1 MIQKYNKLTS
11 PITLAGVTLKNRMF
25 SSPTSLA
32 ELGPEEHYSKE
43 NIEYYKLRALGGA
56 AVVPVGD
63 VIVDLDTGRSHPQ
76 QVGINEPDAAPYL
89 CAMADAIHSGGA
101 MASVEIDHGG
111 ALCAPEFIGGKKAF
125 GPSGYIDPWGDEV
138 VEMTEEQI
146 YWVADKFAEAALNA
160 RAYGFDMVMLH
171 GGHGWLLHQFI
182 SPITNHRT
190 DKWGGSLEN
199 RMRFPLLV
207 IERIRAAVGRQFPI
221 EIRISGT
228 EYAEGGYGLEEGI
241 EIAKMLDGKVDLI
254 HVSAGTQQEEYSAVL
269 MHPGAFQKDMHNAYL
284 AAEIKKHVK
293 TPVLSVGAFNMPDD
307 MERFLEDSGVD
318 CIAMGR
324 ALIADPF
331 LPRKVMEGRPEDI
344 TPCIRCTECQSGMMK
359 NRIMRCSVNPYIGRE
374 CEVFHPLPTYKHK
387 KILIAGGGP
396 AGMQAALVGME
407 RGHEVVLCE
416 ASDRLGA
423 LRFTDNDTDFKL
435 PMRRYR
441 ESQIEK
447 VMRSGAEVRLNTKVT
462 KEIVDE
468 VKPDVLIAAVGS
480 EPFAVPVP
488 GADGAN
494 VVFGANLS
502 PETNVGKTVVI
513 IGGGF
518 IGCEE
523 AVDLANKGHNVTIL
537 EMIDTLAS
545 ECARMHR
552 IGLMHEIETNERITA
567 ATGMRC
573 TKIDEAGVY
582 AQDKDGNEQFYP
594 CDTVVMASGM
604 RSRSAE
610 VEELRP
616 LVKEFY
622 VIGDARKA
630 AKIMNSTRDAYDTIV
645 TLGYM

>member
-1 MIQKYNKLTS
+1 MYENLLKPLKIGG
-11 PITLAGVTLKNRMF
+11 ITVKNRMF
-25 SSPTSLA
+25 SAPTSMA
-32 ELGPEEHYSKE
+32 ELGADEHYSKE

-76 QVGINEPDAAPYL
+76 QVGINDPSAMPYL
-89 CAMADAIHSGGA
+89 VAVADAIHAGGA

-111 ALCAPEFIGGKKAF
+111 ALCDPAFIGGKCAI

-138 VEMTEEQI
+138 KEMTEEQI
-146 YWVADKFAEAALNA
+146 YWMADKYAEAAANA
-160 RAYGFDMVMLH
+160 KAFGFDMVMLH
-171 GGHGWLLHQFI
+171 GGHGWLVHQFI
-182 SPITNHRT
+182 SPVTNLRT

-207 IERIRAAVGRQFPI
+207 IEKMRAAVGRQFPI

-228 EYAEGGYGLEEGI
+228 EYIEGGYGLDEGI

-254 HVSAGTQQEEYSAVL
+254 HVSAGTQQEDFSAVL

-293 TPVLSVGAFNMPDD
+293 TPVLSVGAFNMPDA
-307 MERFLEDSGVD
+307 MEKFLQETGVD

-324 ALIADPF
+324 ALVADPF

-344 TPCIRCTECQSGMMK
+344 TPCIRCGECQSGMM
-359 NRIMRCSVNPYIGRE
+359 RHRVMRCTVNPYIGRE
-374 CEVFHPLPTYKHK
+374 CEVFHPLPTYKK
-387 KILIAGGGP
+387 KKVLIAGGGP
-396 AGMQAALVGME
+396 AGMEAALRCVE
-407 RGHEVVLCE
+407 RGHEAILCE
-416 ASDRLGA
+416 ASDKLGA
-423 LRFTDNDTDFKL
+423 LRFTDNNTDFKL

-441 ESQIEK
+441 DSQIEK
-447 VMRSGAEVRLNTKVT
+447 VMRSGAEVRLNTPVT
-462 KEIVDE
+462 KKIVDE

-488 GADGAN
+488 GHDGPN
-494 VVFGANLS
+494 VVFGAYITT
-502 PETNVGKTVVI
+502 ETKIGQKVVI

-523 AVDLANKGHNVTIL
+523 AVDLAKKGHDVTIL
-537 EMIDTLAS
+537 EMLDTLAS
-545 ECARMHR
+545 ECGRMHR
-552 IGLMHEIETNERITA
+552 IALMHELDTNERITQ

-573 TKIDEAGVY
+573 TKIDETGVY
-582 AQDKDGNEQFYP
+582 AADKDGNVVFYP

-604 RSRSAE
+604 RSRSDE
-610 VEELRP
+610 VEALRP

-630 AKIMNSTRDAYDTIV
+630 AKIMNATRDAYDAVT
-645 TLGYM
+645 TLGF

>member
-1 MIQKYNKLTS
+1 MYENLLKPLKIGG
-11 PITLAGVTLKNRMF
+11 ITVKNRMF
-25 SSPTSLA
+25 SAPTSMA
-32 ELGPEEHYSKE
+32 ELGADEHYSKE

-76 QVGINEPDAAPYL
+76 QVGMNDPSAMPYL
-89 CAMADAIHSGGA
+89 VAVADAIHAGGA

-111 ALCAPEFIGGKKAF
+111 ALCDPAFIGGKCAF

-138 VEMTEEQI
+138 KEMTEEQI
-146 YWVADKFAEAALNA
+146 FWVADKYAEAAANA
-160 RAYGFDMVMLH
+160 KAYGFDMVMLH
-171 GGHGWLLHQFI
+171 GGHGWLVHQFL
-182 SPITNHRT
+182 SPVTNRRT

-207 IERIRAAVGRQFPI
+207 IEKMRAAVGRQFPI

-228 EYAEGGYGLEEGI
+228 EYIDGGYGLEEGI

-293 TPVLSVGAFNMPDD
+293 TPVLSVGAFNMPDA
-307 MERFLEDSGVD
+307 MEKFLQETGVD

-324 ALIADPF
+324 ALVADPF

-344 TPCIRCTECQSGMMK
+344 TPCIRCGECQSGMI
-359 NRIMRCSVNPYIGRE
+359 RHRVMRCTVNPYIGRE
-374 CEVFHPLPTYKHK
+374 CEVFHPLPTYKK
-387 KILIAGGGP
+387 KKVLIAGGGP
-396 AGMQAALVGME
+396 AGMEAALRCVE
-407 RGHEVVLCE
+407 RGHEAILCE
-416 ASDRLGA
+416 ASDKLGA
-423 LRFTDNDTDFKL
+423 LRFTDNNTDFKL

-447 VMRSGAEVRLNTKVT
+447 VMRSGAEVRLNTPVT

-488 GADGAN
+488 GHDGPN
-494 VVFGANLS
+494 VVFGAYIT
-502 PETNVGKTVVI
+502 PETEIGPKVVI

-523 AVDLANKGHNVTIL
+523 AVDLAKKGHDVTIL
-537 EMIDTLAS
+537 EMLDTLAS
-545 ECARMHR
+545 ECGRMHR
-552 IGLMHEIETNERITA
+552 IALMHELSTNDRITQ

-573 TKIDEAGVY
+573 TKIDETGVY
-582 AQDKDGNEQFYP
+582 AADKDGNEVFYP

-604 RSRSAE
+604 RSRSDE
-610 VEELRP
+610 VEALRP

-630 AKIMNSTRDAYDTIV
+630 AKIMNATRDAYDAVV
-645 TLGYM
+645 TLGF

>member
-1 MIQKYNKLTS
+1 MYENLLKPLKIGG
-11 PITLAGVTLKNRMF
+11 ITVKNRMF
-25 SSPTSLA
+25 SAPTSMA
-32 ELGPEEHYSKE
+32 ELGADEHYSKE

-76 QVGINEPDAAPYL
+76 QVGINDPTAIPYL
-89 CAMADAIHSGGA
+89 VAVADAIHAGGA

-111 ALCAPEFIGGKKAF
+111 ALCDPAFIGGKCAI

-138 VEMTEEQI
+138 KEMTEEQI
-146 YWVADKFAEAALNA
+146 YWMADKYAEAAANA
-160 RAYGFDMVMLH
+160 KAFGFDMVMLH
-171 GGHGWLLHQFI
+171 GGHGWLVHQFI
-182 SPITNHRT
+182 SPVTNLRT

-207 IERIRAAVGRQFPI
+207 IEKMRAAVGRQFPI

-228 EYAEGGYGLEEGI
+228 EYIEGGYGLDEGI

-254 HVSAGTQQEEYSAVL
+254 HVSAGTQQEDFSAVL

-293 TPVLSVGAFNMPDD
+293 TPVLSVGAFNMPDA
-307 MERFLEDSGVD
+307 MEKFLQETGVD

-324 ALIADPF
+324 ALVADPF

-344 TPCIRCTECQSGMMK
+344 TPCIRCGECQSGMM
-359 NRIMRCSVNPYIGRE
+359 RHRVMRCTVNPYIGRE
-374 CEVFHPLPTYKHK
+374 CEVFHPLPTYKK
-387 KILIAGGGP
+387 KKVLIAGGGP
-396 AGMQAALVGME
+396 AGMEAALRCVE
-407 RGHEVVLCE
+407 RGHEAILCE
-416 ASDRLGA
+416 ASDKLGA
-423 LRFTDNDTDFKL
+423 LRFTDNNTDFKL

-441 ESQIEK
+441 DSQIEK
-447 VMRSGAEVRLNTKVT
+447 VMRSGAEVRLNTPVT
-462 KEIVDE
+462 KKIVDE

-488 GADGAN
+488 GHDGPN
-494 VVFGANLS
+494 VVFGAYITT
-502 PETNVGKTVVI
+502 ETKIGQKVVI

-523 AVDLANKGHNVTIL
+523 AVDLAKKGHDVTIL
-537 EMIDTLAS
+537 EMLDTLAS
-545 ECARMHR
+545 ECGRMHR
-552 IGLMHEIETNERITA
+552 IALMHELDTNERITQ

-573 TKIDEAGVY
+573 TKIDETGVY
-582 AQDKDGNEQFYP
+582 AADKDGNVVFYP

-604 RSRSAE
+604 RSRSDE
-610 VEELRP
+610 VEALRP

-630 AKIMNSTRDAYDTIV
+630 AKIMNATRDAYDAVT
-645 TLGYM
+645 TLGF

>member
-1 MIQKYNKLTS
+1 MYEHLLKPLKIGG
-11 PITLAGVTLKNRMF
+11 ITVKNRMF

-76 QVGINEPDAAPYL
+76 QVGINDPSAAPYL
-89 CAMADAIHSGGA
+89 CAVADAIHAGGA

-111 ALCAPEFIGGKKAF
+111 ALCAPEFIGGKCAF

-138 VEMTEEQI
+138 KEMTEEQM
-146 YWVADKFAEAALNA
+146 YWVADKFAEGARNA
-160 RAYGFDMVMLH
+160 RDFGFDMVMLH
-171 GGHGWLLHQFI
+171 GGHGWLLHQFL
-182 SPITNHRT
+182 SPVTNHRT

-207 IERIRAAVGRQFPI
+207 IEKIRAAVGRQFPI

-228 EYAEGGYGLEEGI
+228 EYIEGGYGPDEGV

-269 MHPGAFQKDMHNAYL
+269 MHPGAFQKDMFNGYL

-293 TPVLSVGAFNMPDD
+293 TPVLTVGAFNMPDD
-307 MERFLEDSGVD
+307 MEKFLADTGVD
-318 CIAMGR
+318 AIAMGR

-331 LPRKVMEGRPEDI
+331 LPRKVMEGKPEEI

-359 NRIMRCSVNPYIGRE
+359 NRVIRCTVNPYIGRE
-374 CEVFHPLPTYKHK
+374 CEVFHPLPTYVHK

-396 AGMQAALVGME
+396 AGMEAALLGVE
-407 RGHEVVLCE
+407 RGHQVVLCE

-423 LRFTDNDTDFKL
+423 LRFADNDTWFKE

-441 ESQIEK
+441 DSQVAK
-447 VMRSGAEVRLNTKVT
+447 VMRCGAEVRLNTRVT

-468 VKPDVLIAAVGS
+468 VKPDVLIAAVGG
-480 EPFAVPVP
+480 EPFGVPVP
-488 GADGAN
+488 GADGPN
-494 VVFGANLS
+494 VIFGAYIT
-502 PETNVGKTVVI
+502 PQTEIGKSVVI

-523 AVDLANKGHNVTIL
+523 AVDLASKGHDVVIL
-537 EMIDTLAS
+537 EMIDTLAANA
-545 ECARMHR
+545 ARMHR
-552 IGLMHEIETNERITA
+552 IGLMHEIETRKNITQ

-573 TKIDEAGVY
+573 TKIDEKGVY
-582 AQDKDGNEQFYP
+582 ALDGDNKEVFFP

-610 VEELRP
+610 VEALRP

-630 AKIMNSTRDAYDTIV
+630 AKIMNGTRDAYDAIV
-645 TLGYM
+645 TLGYR

>member
-1 MIQKYNKLTS
+1 MYENLLKPLKIGG
-11 PITLAGVTLKNRMF
+11 ITVKNRMF
-25 SSPTSLA
+25 SAPTSMA
-32 ELGPEEHYSKE
+32 ELGADEHYSKE

-76 QVGINEPDAAPYL
+76 QVGINDPSAMPYL
-89 CAMADAIHSGGA
+89 CAVADAIHSGGA

-111 ALCAPEFIGGKKAF
+111 ALCDPVFIGGKCAI

-138 VEMTEEQI
+138 KEMTEEQM
-146 YWVADKFAEAALNA
+146 YWLADKYAEAAKNA
-160 RAYGFDMVMLH
+160 KAFGFDMVMLH
-171 GGHGWLLHQFI
+171 GGHGWLIHQFI
-182 SPITNHRT
+182 SPVTNRRT

-207 IERIRAAVGRQFPI
+207 IEKMRAAVGRQFPI

-228 EYAEGGYGLEEGI
+228 EYIDGGYGLDEGI

-269 MHPGAFQKDMHNAYL
+269 MHPGAFQQDMHNAYL

-293 TPVLSVGAFNMPDD
+293 TPVLSVGAFNMPDA
-307 MERFLEDSGVD
+307 MEKFLQETGVD

-324 ALIADPF
+324 ALVADPF
-331 LPRKVMEGRPEDI
+331 LPRKVMEGRAEDI
-344 TPCIRCTECQSGMMK
+344 TPCIRCGECQSGMIR
-359 NRIMRCSVNPYIGRE
+359 NRVMRCTVNPYIGRE
-374 CEVFHPLPTYKHK
+374 CDVFHPIPTYKK
-387 KILIAGGGP
+387 KKVLIAGGGP
-396 AGMQAALVGME
+396 AGMEAALRCVE
-407 RGHEVVLCE
+407 RGHEAILCE
-416 ASDRLGA
+416 ASDKLGA
-423 LRFTDNDTDFKL
+423 LRFTDNNTDFKM

-447 VMRSGAEVRLNTKVT
+447 VMRSGAEVRLNTPVT

-488 GADGAN
+488 GHDGPN
-494 VVFGANLS
+494 VIFGAYIT
-502 PETNVGKTVVI
+502 PETKIGQKVVI

-523 AVDLANKGHNVTIL
+523 AVDLAKKGHDVTIL
-537 EMIDTLAS
+537 EMLDTLAS
-545 ECARMHR
+545 ECGRMHR
-552 IGLMHEIETNERITA
+552 IALMHELDTNDRITQ

-573 TKIDEAGVY
+573 TKIDETGVY
-582 AQDKDGNEQFYP
+582 AVDGEGKEVFYP
-594 CDTVVMASGM
+594 CETVVMASGM
-604 RSRSAE
+604 RARADE
-610 VEELRP
+610 VEALRP

-630 AKIMNSTRDAYDTIV
+630 AKIMNATRDAYDAV
-645 TLGYM
+645 VALGF

>member
-1 MIQKYNKLTS
+1 MYEHLLAPLKIGG
-11 PITLAGVTLKNRMF
+11 ITVKNRMF

-76 QVGINEPDAAPYL
+76 QVGINDPSAAPYL
-89 CAMADAIHSGGA
+89 AAMADAIHAGGA
-101 MASVEIDHGG
+101 MAEVEIDHGG
-111 ALCAPEFIGGKKAF
+111 ALCSPEFIGGKNAF
-125 GPSGYIDPWGDEV
+125 GPSHYIDPWGDEV
-138 VEMTEEQI
+138 DEMTEEQI
-146 YWVADKFAEAALNA
+146 YWVADKFAEAAKNA
-160 RAYGFDMVMLH
+160 KDLGFDMVMVH

-182 SPITNHRT
+182 SPITNKRT

-207 IERIRAAVGRQFPI
+207 IEKIRAAVGRQFPI
-221 EIRISGT
+221 DIRISGT
-228 EYAEGGYGLEEGI
+228 EYAEGGYGLEEGV

-254 HVSAGTQQEEYSAVL
+254 HVSAGTQQEEFSAVL
-269 MHPGAFQKDMHNAYL
+269 MHPGAFQEDMHNGYL

-293 TPVLSVGAFNMPDD
+293 TPVMTVGAFNMPDA
-307 MERFLEDSGVD
+307 MEKYLADTGVD
-318 CIAMGR
+318 AIAMGR

-331 LPRKVMEGRPEDI
+331 LPRKVLEGKVEEI

-359 NRIMRCSVNPYIGRE
+359 NRVLRCSVNPVIGRE
-374 CEVFHPLPTYKHK
+374 CEVFHPQPTYVHK

-396 AGMQAALVGME
+396 AGMQAALE
-407 RGHEVVLCE
+407 ATKRGHEVVLCE
-416 ASDRLGA
+416 ASEKLGA
-423 LRFTDNDTDFKL
+423 LRFADNDTWFKR

-441 ESQIEK
+441 DSQIEK
-447 VMRSGAEVRLNTKVT
+447 VMRCGAEIRLNTRVT

-488 GADGAN
+488 GHDGPN
-494 VVFGANLS
+494 VVFGAYLT
-502 PETNVGKTVVI
+502 PETKLGEKLVV

-523 AVDLANKGHNVTIL
+523 AVDLAKKGHDVTIL
-537 EMIDTLAS
+537 EMIDELAIN
-545 ECARMHR
+545 CGRMHR
-552 IGLMHEIETNERITA
+552 IALMHEIETSDRIHPA
-567 ATGMRC
+567 MGMRC
-573 TKIDEAGVY
+573 SKIDESGVY
-582 AQDKDGNEQFYP
+582 AIAKDGSEVFYP
-594 CDTVVMASGM
+594 ADNVIMASGM
-604 RSRSAE
+604 RSRAAE
-610 VEELRP
+610 VEALRP

-622 VIGDARKA
+622 VIGDANKA
-630 AKIMNSTRDAYDTIV
+630 AKIMNGTRDAYDAVIA
-645 TLGYM
+645 LGYR

>member
-1 MIQKYNKLTS
+1 MYENLLKPLKIGG
-11 PITLAGVTLKNRMF
+11 ITVKNRMF

-32 ELGPEEHYSKE
+32 ELGADEHYSKE

-76 QVGINEPDAAPYL
+76 QVGINDPSAAPYL

-111 ALCAPEFIGGKKAF
+111 ALCAPEFIGGQCAI

-138 VEMTEEQI
+138 KEMTEEQI
-146 YWVADKFAEAALNA
+146 YWLADKFAEAAANA
-160 RAYGFDMVMLH
+160 KAFGFDMVMLH

-182 SPITNHRT
+182 SPITNHRA
-190 DKWGGSLEN
+190 DKWGGSLNN

-207 IERIRAAVGRQFPI
+207 IERMRAAVGRQFPI

-228 EYAEGGYGLEEGI
+228 EYAEGGYGLEEGV

-269 MHPGAFQKDMHNAYL
+269 MHPGAFQNDMHNAYL

-307 MERFLEDSGVD
+307 MEKFLSETGVD
-318 CIAMGR
+318 AIAMGR

-331 LPRKVMEGRPEDI
+331 LPRKVMQGRVEDI

-359 NRIMRCSVNPYIGRE
+359 NRVMRCSVNPYIGRE
-374 CEVFHPLPTYKHK
+374 CEVFHPQPTYVHK

-396 AGMQAALVGME
+396 AGMQAALTAKE
-407 RGHEVVLCE
+407 RGHEVILCE
-416 ASDRLGA
+416 ASEKLGA
-423 LRFTDNDTDFKL
+423 LRFADNDTWFKK

-441 ESQIEK
+441 DIQIAK
-447 VMRSGAEVRLNTKVT
+447 VMRSGIEVRLNTRVT
-462 KEIVDE
+462 KAVVDE

-488 GADGAN
+488 GHDGKN
-494 VVFGANLS
+494 VVFGAYLT
-502 PETNVGKTVVI
+502 PETPIGEKVVI

-523 AVDLANKGHNVTIL
+523 AVDLAKKGHDVTIL
-537 EMIDTLAS
+537 EMIDELAVN
-545 ECARMHR
+545 CGRMHR
-552 IGLMHEIETNERITA
+552 IALMHEIETSDKIHQ

-573 TKIDEAGVY
+573 SKIDEKGVY
-582 AQDKDGNEQFYP
+582 ALDKDGREVFYP

-604 RSRSAE
+604 RARYEE
-610 VEELRP
+610 VEALRP

-622 VIGDARKA
+622 VIGDARLA
-630 AKIMNSTRDAYDTIV
+630 GKIMNGTRDAYDAVV
-645 TLGYM
+645 TLGYC

>member
-1 MIQKYNKLTS
+1 MYEHLLAPLKIGG
-11 PITLAGVTLKNRMF
+11 ITVKNRMF

-76 QVGINEPDAAPYL
+76 QVGMNDPSAFPYL
-89 CAMADAIHSGGA
+89 AAMADAIHAGGA
-101 MASVEIDHGG
+101 MAEVEIDHGG
-111 ALCAPEFIGGKKAF
+111 ALCSPEFIGGKNAF
-125 GPSGYIDPWGDEV
+125 GPSHYIDPWGDEV
-138 VEMTEEQI
+138 DEMTEEQI
-146 YWVADKFAEAALNA
+146 YWVADKFAEAAKNA
-160 RAYGFDMVMLH
+160 RDLGFDMVMVH

-182 SPITNHRT
+182 SPITNKRT

-207 IERIRAAVGRQFPI
+207 IEKIRAAVGRQFPI
-221 EIRISGT
+221 DIRISGT
-228 EYAEGGYGLEEGI
+228 EYAEGGYGLEEGV

-254 HVSAGTQQEEYSAVL
+254 HVSAGTQQEEYSAAL
-269 MHPGAFQKDMHNAYL
+269 MHPTAFQEDMHNAYL

-293 TPVLSVGAFNMPDD
+293 TPVMTVGAFNMPDA
-307 MERFLEDSGVD
+307 MEKFLADTGVD
-318 CIAMGR
+318 AIAMGR

-331 LPRKVMEGRPEDI
+331 LPRKVLEGRVEEI
-344 TPCIRCTECQSGMMK
+344 TPCIRCMECQSGMMK
-359 NRIMRCSVNPYIGRE
+359 NRVMRCSVNPIIGRE
-374 CEVFHPLPTYKHK
+374 CEVFHPQPTYVHK

-396 AGMQAALVGME
+396 AGMQAALEATE

-416 ASDRLGA
+416 ASDKLGA
-423 LRFTDNDTDFKL
+423 LRFADNETWFKR

-441 ESQIEK
+441 DSQVEK
-447 VMRSGAEVRLNTKVT
+447 VMRCGAEVRLNTRVT

-488 GADGAN
+488 GHDGPN
-494 VVFGANLS
+494 VVFGAYLT
-502 PETNVGKTVVI
+502 PQTKLGEKLVV

-523 AVDLANKGHNVTIL
+523 AVDLAKKGHDVTIL
-537 EMIDTLAS
+537 EMIDELAIN
-545 ECARMHR
+545 CGRMHR
-552 IGLMHEIETNERITA
+552 IALMHEIETSDKIHPA
-567 ATGMRC
+567 MGMRC
-573 TKIDEAGVY
+573 TKIDDKGVY
-582 AQDKDGNEQFYP
+582 ALDRDGSEVFYP
-594 CDTVVMASGM
+594 ADNVIMASGM
-604 RSRSAE
+604 RSRAAE
-610 VEELRP
+610 VEALRP

-622 VIGDARKA
+622 VIGDGNKA
-630 AKIMNSTRDAYDTIV
+630 QKIMNATRDAYDAVIA
-645 TLGYM
+645 LGYR

>member
-1 MIQKYNKLTS
+1 MYENLLRPLKIGG
-11 PITLAGVTLKNRMF
+11 ITVKNRMF
-25 SSPTSLA
+25 SAPTSLA
-32 ELGPEEHYSKE
+32 ELGADEHYSKE

-63 VIVDLDTGRSHPQ
+63 VIVDLETGRSHPQ
-76 QVGINEPDAAPYL
+76 QVGINDPGAMPYL
-89 CAMADAIHSGGA
+89 CAVADAIHSGGA

-111 ALCAPEFIGGKKAF
+111 ALCDPAFIGGQCAI

-138 VEMTEEQI
+138 KEMTEEQM
-146 YWVADKFAEAALNA
+146 YWLADKYAEAAKNA
-160 RAYGFDMVMLH
+160 KAFGFDMVMLH
-171 GGHGWLLHQFI
+171 GGHGWLIHQFI
-182 SPITNHRT
+182 SPVTNRRT

-207 IERIRAAVGRQFPI
+207 IEKMRAAVGRQFPI

-228 EYAEGGYGLEEGI
+228 EYIEGGYGLEEGI

-307 MERFLEDSGVD
+307 MEKFLQETGVD

-324 ALIADPF
+324 ALVADPF
-331 LPRKVMEGRPEDI
+331 LPRKVMEGRPRDI
-344 TPCIRCTECQSGMMK
+344 TPCIRCGECQSGMIR
-359 NRIMRCSVNPYIGRE
+359 NRVMRCTVNPYIGRE
-374 CEVFHPLPTYKHK
+374 CDAFHPIPTHK
-387 KILIAGGGP
+387 RKKVLIAGGGP
-396 AGMQAALVGME
+396 AGMEAALRCVE
-407 RGHEVVLCE
+407 RGHEAILCE
-416 ASDRLGA
+416 ASDKLGA
-423 LRFTDNDTDFKL
+423 LRFTDNNTDFKM

-447 VMRSGAEVRLNTKVT
+447 VMRSGAEVRLNTPVT

-488 GADGAN
+488 GHDGPN
-494 VVFGANLS
+494 VIFGAYIT
-502 PETNVGKTVVI
+502 PETKIGQKVVI

-523 AVDLANKGHNVTIL
+523 AVDLAKKGHDVTIL
-537 EMIDTLAS
+537 EMLDTLAS
-545 ECARMHR
+545 ECGRMHR
-552 IGLMHEIETNERITA
+552 IALMHELDTNDRITQ

-573 TKIDEAGVY
+573 TKIDETGVY
-582 AQDKDGNEQFYP
+582 AVDGEGKEVFYP
-594 CDTVVMASGM
+594 CETVVMASGM
-604 RSRSAE
+604 RARADE
-610 VEELRP
+610 VEALRP

-630 AKIMNSTRDAYDTIV
+630 AKIMNATRDAYDAV
-645 TLGYM
+645 VALGF

>member
-1 MIQKYNKLTS
+1 MYENLLKPLKIGG
-11 PITLAGVTLKNRMF
+11 ITVKNRMF
-25 SSPTSLA
+25 SAPTSMA
-32 ELGPEEHYSKE
+32 ELGADEHYSKE

-76 QVGINEPDAAPYL
+76 QVGMNDPSAMPYL
-89 CAMADAIHSGGA
+89 VAVADAIHAGGA

-111 ALCAPEFIGGKKAF
+111 ALCDPAFIGGKCAF

-138 VEMTEEQI
+138 KEMTEEQI
-146 YWVADKFAEAALNA
+146 FWVADKYAEAAANA
-160 RAYGFDMVMLH
+160 KAYGFDMVMLH
-171 GGHGWLLHQFI
+171 GGHGWLVHQFL
-182 SPITNHRT
+182 SPVTNRRT

-207 IERIRAAVGRQFPI
+207 IEKMRAAVGRQFPI

-228 EYAEGGYGLEEGI
+228 EYIDGGYGLEEGI

-293 TPVLSVGAFNMPDD
+293 TPVLSVGAFNMPDA
-307 MERFLEDSGVD
+307 MEKFLEETGVD

-324 ALIADPF
+324 ALVADPF
-331 LPRKVMEGRPEDI
+331 LPRKVLEGRPEDI
-344 TPCIRCTECQSGMMK
+344 TPCIRCGECQSGMI
-359 NRIMRCSVNPYIGRE
+359 RHRVMRCTVNPYIGRE
-374 CEVFHPLPTYKHK
+374 CDVFHPIPTHK
-387 KILIAGGGP
+387 KKKVLIAGGGP
-396 AGMQAALVGME
+396 AGMEAALRCVE
-407 RGHEVVLCE
+407 RGHEAILCE
-416 ASDRLGA
+416 ASDKLGA
-423 LRFTDNDTDFKL
+423 LRFTDNNTDFKL

-447 VMRSGAEVRLNTKVT
+447 VMRSGAEVRLNTPVT

-488 GADGAN
+488 GHDGPN
-494 VVFGANLS
+494 VVFGAYIT
-502 PETNVGKTVVI
+502 PETEIGPKVVI

-523 AVDLANKGHNVTIL
+523 AVDLAKKGHDVTIL
-537 EMIDTLAS
+537 EMLDTLAS
-545 ECARMHR
+545 ECGRMHR
-552 IGLMHEIETNERITA
+552 IALMHELSTNDRITQ

-573 TKIDEAGVY
+573 TKIDETGVY
-582 AQDKDGNEQFYP
+582 AADKDGNEVFYP

-604 RSRSAE
+604 RSRSDE
-610 VEELRP
+610 VEALRP

-630 AKIMNSTRDAYDTIV
+630 AKIMNATRDAYDAVV
-645 TLGYM
+645 TLGF

>member
-1 MIQKYNKLTS
+1 MYENLLKPLKIGG
-11 PITLAGVTLKNRMF
+11 ITVKNRMF
-25 SSPTSLA
+25 SAPTSMA
-32 ELGPEEHYSKE
+32 ELGADEHYSKE

-76 QVGINEPDAAPYL
+76 QVGINDPSAMPYL
-89 CAMADAIHSGGA
+89 CAVADAIHSGGA

-111 ALCAPEFIGGKKAF
+111 ALCDPVFIGGKCAI

-138 VEMTEEQI
+138 KEMTEEQI
-146 YWVADKFAEAALNA
+146 YWLADKYAEAAANA
-160 RAYGFDMVMLH
+160 KAFGFDMVMLH
-171 GGHGWLLHQFI
+171 GGHGWLVHQFL
-182 SPITNHRT
+182 SPVTNHRT

-207 IERIRAAVGRQFPI
+207 IEKMRAAVGRQFPI

-228 EYAEGGYGLEEGI
+228 EYIEGGYGLEEGI
-241 EIAKMLDGKVDLI
+241 KIAKMLDGKVDLI

-293 TPVLSVGAFNMPDD
+293 TPVLSVGAFNMPDA
-307 MERFLEDSGVD
+307 MEKFLQETGVD

-324 ALIADPF
+324 ALVADPF
-331 LPRKVMEGRPEDI
+331 LPRKVMEGRAEDI
-344 TPCIRCTECQSGMMK
+344 TPCIRCGECQSGMIR
-359 NRIMRCSVNPYIGRE
+359 NRVMRCTVNPYIGRE
-374 CEVFHPLPTYKHK
+374 CDVFHPIPTYKK
-387 KILIAGGGP
+387 KKVLIAGGGP
-396 AGMQAALVGME
+396 AGMEAALRCVE
-407 RGHEVVLCE
+407 RGHEAILCE
-416 ASDRLGA
+416 ASDKLGA
-423 LRFTDNDTDFKL
+423 LRFTDNNTDFKM

-447 VMRSGAEVRLNTKVT
+447 VMRSGAEVRLNTPVT

-488 GADGAN
+488 GHDGPN
-494 VVFGANLS
+494 VVFGAYIT
-502 PETNVGKTVVI
+502 PETKIGQKVVI

-523 AVDLANKGHNVTIL
+523 AVDLAKKGHDVTIL
-537 EMIDTLAS
+537 EMLDTLAS
-545 ECARMHR
+545 ECGRMHR
-552 IGLMHEIETNERITA
+552 IALMHELSTNDRITQ

-573 TKIDEAGVY
+573 TKIDETGVY
-582 AQDKDGNEQFYP
+582 AADKDGNEVFYP

-604 RSRSAE
+604 RSRSDE
-610 VEELRP
+610 VEDLRP

-630 AKIMNSTRDAYDTIV
+630 AKIMNATRDAYDAVV
-645 TLGYM
+645 TLGF

>member
-1 MIQKYNKLTS
+1 MYEKLLA
-11 PITLAGVTLKNRMF
+11 PLKIGGITVKNRMF

-63 VIVDLDTGRSHPQ
+63 VIVDLATGRSHPQ
-76 QVGINEPDAAPYL
+76 QVGMNDPSAAPYL
-89 CAMADAIHSGGA
+89 VAVADAIHAGGA
-101 MASVEIDHGG
+101 MACVELDHGG
-111 ALCAPEFIGGKKAF
+111 ALCAPEFIGGQNAM

-146 YWVADKFAEAALNA
+146 LWVADKYAEAAANA
-160 RAYGFDMVMLH
+160 KDYGFDMVMLH
-171 GGHGWLLHQFI
+171 GGHGWLIHQFI

-199 RMRFPLLV
+199 RMRFCLLV
-207 IERIRAAVGRQFPI
+207 IEKVRAAVGRQFPI

-228 EYAEGGYGLEEGI
+228 EYAEGGYDIEEGV

-254 HVSAGTQQEEYSAVL
+254 HVSAGTQQEEFSAVL
-269 MHPGAFQKDMHNAYL
+269 MHPGAFQEDMHNAYL

-293 TPVLSVGAFNMPDD
+293 TPVLSVGAFNMPEA
-307 MERFLEDSGVD
+307 MEKFLAETGVD

-331 LPRKVMEGRPEDI
+331 LPRKVMEGRTEDI
-344 TPCIRCTECQSGMMK
+344 TPCIRCGECQSGMMK
-359 NRIMRCSVNPYIGRE
+359 NRVIRCTVNPIIGRE
-374 CEVFHPLPTYKHK
+374 CEVFHPQPTYVKK

-396 AGMQAALVGME
+396 GGMQAALE
-407 RGHEVVLCE
+407 ATKRGHEVVLCE
-416 ASDRLGA
+416 ASDKLGA
-423 LRFTDNDTDFKL
+423 LRFADNDTWFKR

-441 ESQIEK
+441 DSQIEK
-447 VMRSGAEVRLNTKVT
+447 VLRCGAEIRLNTKVT
-462 KEIVDE
+462 GEVVEE

-488 GADGAN
+488 GHDGPN
-494 VVFGANLS
+494 VVFGAYIT
-502 PETNVGKTVVI
+502 PETKLGEKLVI

-523 AVDLANKGHNVTIL
+523 AVDLAKKGHDVTIL
-537 EMIDTLAS
+537 EMIDDLAVN
-545 ECARMHR
+545 CGRMHR
-552 IGLMHEIETNERITA
+552 IALMHEIETSANIHP

-573 TKIDEAGVY
+573 DRIDESGVY
-582 AQDKDGNEQFYP
+582 AIDKEGNEVFFP
-594 CDTVVMASGM
+594 CDNVIMASGM

-610 VEELRP
+610 VERLRP
-616 LVKEFY
+616 LVSEFY
-622 VIGDARKA
+622 VIGDANKA
-630 AKIMNSTRDAYDTIV
+630 AKIMNATRDAYDAV
-645 TLGYM
+645 LALGYC

>member
-1 MIQKYNKLTS
+1 MYEKLLS
-11 PITLAGVTLKNRMF
+11 PLKIGGITVKNRMF

-76 QVGINEPDAAPYL
+76 QVGINDPSAAPYL
-89 CAMADAIHSGGA
+89 CAMADAIHAGGA
-101 MASVEIDHGG
+101 MAEVEIDHGG
-111 ALCAPEFIGGKKAF
+111 ALCAPEFIGGKNAF
-125 GPSGYIDPWGDEV
+125 GPSHYIDPWGDEV
-138 VEMTEEQI
+138 DEMTEEQI
-146 YWVADKFAEAALNA
+146 YWVADKFAEAAKNA
-160 RAYGFDMVMLH
+160 RDYGFDMVMVH

-182 SPITNHRT
+182 SPITNKRT

-207 IERIRAAVGRQFPI
+207 IEKIRAAVGRQFPI

-228 EYAEGGYGLEEGI
+228 EYAEGGYGVEEGV

-254 HVSAGTQQEEYSAVL
+254 HVSAGTQQEEFSAVL
-269 MHPGAFQKDMHNAYL
+269 MHPGAFQEDMHNAYL

-293 TPVLSVGAFNMPDD
+293 TPVLSVGAFNMPDA
-307 MERFLEDSGVD
+307 MEKFLEETGVD

-331 LPRKVMEGRPEDI
+331 LPRKVLEGNVRDI

-359 NRIMRCSVNPYIGRE
+359 NRVMRCSVNPIIGRE
-374 CEVFHPLPTYKHK
+374 CEVFHPQPVYTHK
-387 KILIAGGGP
+387 KVLIAGGGP
-396 AGMQAALVGME
+396 AGMQAALE
-407 RGHEVVLCE
+407 ATRRGHEVVLCE
-416 ASDRLGA
+416 ASDKLGA
-423 LRFTDNDTDFKL
+423 LRFADNDTWFKR

-441 ESQIEK
+441 DSQVEK
-447 VMRSGAEVRLNTKVT
+447 VLRSGAEVRLNTKVT

-468 VKPDVLIAAVGS
+468 VQPDVLIAAVGS

-488 GADGAN
+488 GHDGPN
-494 VVFGANLS
+494 VVFGAYLT
-502 PETNVGKTVVI
+502 PETKLGHTLVV

-523 AVDLANKGHNVTIL
+523 AVDLAKKGHDVTIL
-537 EMIDTLAS
+537 EMIGDLAVN
-545 ECARMHR
+545 CGRMHR
-552 IGLMHEIETNERITA
+552 IALMHEIETNEHIHC

-573 TKIDEAGVY
+573 TSIDETGVH
-582 AQDKDGNEQFYP
+582 AADKDGKDVFYP
-594 CDTVVMASGM
+594 ADTVIMASGM
-604 RSRSAE
+604 RSKAAE
-610 VEELRP
+610 VEALRP

-622 VIGDARKA
+622 VIGDGNKA
-630 AKIMNSTRDAYDTIV
+630 QKIMNATRDAYDAV
-645 TLGYM
+645 SALSYM

>member
-1 MIQKYNKLTS
+1 MYERLLT
-11 PITLAGVTLKNRMF
+11 PLKIGGITVKNRMF

-76 QVGINEPDAAPYL
+76 QVGINDPSAAPYL
-89 CAMADAIHSGGA
+89 CAVADAIHAGGA

-111 ALCAPEFIGGKKAF
+111 ALCAPEFIGGKCAF

-138 VEMTEEQI
+138 KEMTEEQM
-146 YWVADKFAEAALNA
+146 YWVADKFAEGARNA
-160 RAYGFDMVMLH
+160 RDFGFDMVMLH
-171 GGHGWLLHQFI
+171 GGHGWLLHQFL
-182 SPITNHRT
+182 SPVTNHRT

-207 IERIRAAVGRQFPI
+207 IEKIRAAVGRQFPI

-228 EYAEGGYGLEEGI
+228 EYIEGGYGPEEGV

-269 MHPGAFQKDMHNAYL
+269 MHPGAFQKDMFNGYL

-293 TPVLSVGAFNMPDD
+293 TPVLTVGAFNMPDD
-307 MERFLEDSGVD
+307 MEKFLADTGVD
-318 CIAMGR
+318 AIAMGR

-331 LPRKVMEGRPEDI
+331 LPRKVMEGKPEEI

-359 NRIMRCSVNPYIGRE
+359 NRVIRCSVNPYIGRE
-374 CEVFHPLPTYKHK
+374 CDVFHPLPTYVHK

-396 AGMQAALVGME
+396 AGMEAALLGVE
-407 RGHEVVLCE
+407 RGHQVVLCE

-423 LRFTDNDTDFKL
+423 LRFADNDTWFKE

-441 ESQIEK
+441 DSQAEK
-447 VMRSGAEVRLNTKVT
+447 VMRCGAEVRLNTKVT

-468 VKPDVLIAAVGS
+468 VKPDVLIAAVGG
-480 EPFAVPVP
+480 EPFGVPVP
-488 GADGAN
+488 GADGPN
-494 VVFGANLS
+494 VIFGAYIT
-502 PETNVGKTVVI
+502 PQTEIGKSVVI

-523 AVDLANKGHNVTIL
+523 AVDLASKGHDVVIL
-537 EMIDTLAS
+537 EMIDTLAANA
-545 ECARMHR
+545 ARMHR
-552 IGLMHEIETNERITA
+552 IGLMHEIETRKNITQ

-573 TKIDEAGVY
+573 TKIDEKGVY
-582 AQDKDGNEQFYP
+582 ALDKDGKEVFFP

-610 VEELRP
+610 VEALRP

-630 AKIMNSTRDAYDTIV
+630 AKIMNGTHDAYDAIV
-645 TLGYM
+645 TLGYR

>member
-1 MIQKYNKLTS
+1 MYENLLKPLKIGG
-11 PITLAGVTLKNRMF
+11 ITVKNRMF
-25 SSPTSLA
+25 SAPTSMA
-32 ELGPEEHYSKE
+32 ELGADEHYSKE

-76 QVGINEPDAAPYL
+76 QVGINDPGAMPYL
-89 CAMADAIHSGGA
+89 CAVADAIHSGGA
-101 MASVEIDHGG
+101 IASVEIDHGG
-111 ALCAPEFIGGKKAF
+111 ALCDPAFIGGKCAI

-138 VEMTEEQI
+138 KEMTEEQI
-146 YWVADKFAEAALNA
+146 FWVADKYAEAAANA
-160 RAYGFDMVMLH
+160 KAFGFDMVMLH
-171 GGHGWLLHQFI
+171 GGHGWLVHQFL
-182 SPITNHRT
+182 SPVTNHRT

-207 IERIRAAVGRQFPI
+207 IEKMRAAVGRQFPI

-228 EYAEGGYGLEEGI
+228 EYIDGGYGLEEGI

-269 MHPGAFQKDMHNAYL
+269 MHPGAFQQDMHNAYL

-293 TPVLSVGAFNMPDD
+293 TPVLSVGAFNMPDA
-307 MERFLEDSGVD
+307 MEKFLQETGVD

-324 ALIADPF
+324 ALVADPF
-331 LPRKVMEGRPEDI
+331 LPRKVMEGRAEDI
-344 TPCIRCTECQSGMMK
+344 TPCIRCGECQSGMMR
-359 NRIMRCSVNPYIGRE
+359 NRIMRCTVNPYIGRE
-374 CEVFHPLPTYKHK
+374 CEVFHPLPTYKK
-387 KILIAGGGP
+387 KKVLIAGGGP
-396 AGMQAALVGME
+396 AGMEAALRCVE
-407 RGHEVVLCE
+407 RGHEAILCE
-416 ASDRLGA
+416 ASDKLGA
-423 LRFTDNDTDFKL
+423 LRFADNNTDFKM

-441 ESQIEK
+441 DSQIEK
-447 VMRSGAEVRLNTKVT
+447 VMRSGAEVRLNTPVT

-488 GADGAN
+488 GHDGPN
-494 VVFGANLS
+494 VVFGAYIT
-502 PETNVGKTVVI
+502 PETKIGQRVVI

-523 AVDLANKGHNVTIL
+523 AVDLAKKGHDVTIL
-537 EMIDTLAS
+537 EMLDTLAS
-545 ECARMHR
+545 ECGRMHR
-552 IGLMHEIETNERITA
+552 IALMHELDTNERITQ

-573 TKIDEAGVY
+573 TKIDETGVY
-582 AQDKDGNEQFYP
+582 AADKDGNEVFYP
-594 CDTVVMASGM
+594 CETVVMASGM
-604 RSRSAE
+604 RSRADE
-610 VEELRP
+610 VEALRP

-630 AKIMNSTRDAYDTIV
+630 AKIMNATRDAYDAV
-645 TLGYM
+645 VALGF

>member
-1 MIQKYNKLTS
+1 MYEKLLA
-11 PITLAGVTLKNRMF
+11 PLKIGGITVKNRMF

-32 ELGPEEHYSKE
+32 ELGPDEHYSRE

-76 QVGINEPDAAPYL
+76 QVGINDPSAAPYL
-89 CAMADAIHSGGA
+89 CAVADAIHAGGA
-101 MASVEIDHGG
+101 MASVELDHGG
-111 ALCAPEFIGGKKAF
+111 ALCAPEFIGGKNAF
-125 GPSGYIDPWGDEV
+125 GPSHYIDPWGDEV
-138 VEMTEEQI
+138 EEMTEEQI
-146 YWVADKFAEAALNA
+146 FWVADKFAEGAKNA
-160 RAYGFDMVMLH
+160 RDYGFDMVMVH

-182 SPITNHRT
+182 SPITNRRT

-207 IERIRAAVGRQFPI
+207 IEKIRAAVGRQFPI

-228 EYAEGGYGLEEGI
+228 EYAEGGYGLEEGV
-241 EIAKMLDGKVDLI
+241 EIARMLDGRVDLI
-254 HVSAGTQQEEYSAVL
+254 HVSAGTQQEEFSAVL
-269 MHPGAFQKDMHNAYL
+269 MHPGAFQEDMHNAYL

-293 TPVLSVGAFNMPDD
+293 TPVLSVGAFNMPDA
-307 MERFLEDSGVD
+307 MEKFLEDTGVD
-318 CIAMGR
+318 AIAMGR

-331 LPRKVMEGRPEDI
+331 LPRKVLEGKAEEI

-359 NRIMRCSVNPYIGRE
+359 NRVLRCSVNPVIGRE
-374 CEVFHPLPTYKHK
+374 CEVFHPQPVYTHK

-396 AGMQAALVGME
+396 AGMQAALEAVK
-407 RGHEVVLCE
+407 RGHQVVLCE
-416 ASDRLGA
+416 ASDKLGA
-423 LRFTDNDTDFKL
+423 LRFADNDTWFKR

-441 ESQIEK
+441 DSQIEK
-447 VMRSGAEVRLNTKVT
+447 VLRCGAEVRLNTKVT

-488 GADGAN
+488 GHNGPN
-494 VVFGANLS
+494 VVFGAYLT
-502 PETNVGKTVVI
+502 PETKLGEKLVI

-523 AVDLANKGHNVTIL
+523 AVDLAKKGHDVTIL
-537 EMIDTLAS
+537 EMIDDLAVN
-545 ECARMHR
+545 CGRMHR
-552 IGLMHEIETNERITA
+552 IALMHEIETSEKIHP

-573 TKIDEAGVY
+573 TSIDGTGVH
-582 AQDKDGNEQFYP
+582 AADKDGNDVFYP
-594 CDTVVMASGM
+594 ADTVIMASGM
-604 RSRSAE
+604 RSRAAE
-610 VEELRP
+610 VEALRP

-622 VIGDARKA
+622 VIGDGNKA
-630 AKIMNSTRDAYDTIV
+630 QKIMNATRDAYDAV
-645 TLGYM
+645 AALSYM

>member
-1 MIQKYNKLTS
+1 MYENLLKPLKIGG
-11 PITLAGVTLKNRMF
+11 ITVKNRMF
-25 SSPTSLA
+25 SAPTSMA
-32 ELGPEEHYSKE
+32 ELGADEHYSKE

-76 QVGINEPDAAPYL
+76 QVGINDPSAMPYL
-89 CAMADAIHSGGA
+89 CAVADAIHSGGA

-111 ALCAPEFIGGKKAF
+111 ALCDPVFIGGKCAI

-138 VEMTEEQI
+138 KEMTEEQI
-146 YWVADKFAEAALNA
+146 YWLADKYAEAAANA
-160 RAYGFDMVMLH
+160 KAFGFDMVMLH
-171 GGHGWLLHQFI
+171 GGHGWLVHQFL
-182 SPITNHRT
+182 SPVTNHRT

-207 IERIRAAVGRQFPI
+207 IEKMRAAVGRQFPI

-228 EYAEGGYGLEEGI
+228 EYIDGGYGLDEGI

-293 TPVLSVGAFNMPDD
+293 TPVLSVGAFNMPDA
-307 MERFLEDSGVD
+307 MEKFLQETGVD

-324 ALIADPF
+324 ALVADPF
-331 LPRKVMEGRPEDI
+331 LPRKVMEGRPRDI
-344 TPCIRCTECQSGMMK
+344 TPCIRCGECQSGMIR
-359 NRIMRCSVNPYIGRE
+359 NRVMRCTVNPYIGRE
-374 CEVFHPLPTYKHK
+374 CDVFHPIPTHK
-387 KILIAGGGP
+387 RKKVLIAGGGP
-396 AGMQAALVGME
+396 AGMEAALRCVE
-407 RGHEVVLCE
+407 RGHEAILCE
-416 ASDRLGA
+416 ASDKLGA
-423 LRFTDNDTDFKL
+423 LRFTDNNTDFKM

-447 VMRSGAEVRLNTKVT
+447 VMRSGAEVRLNTLVT

-488 GADGAN
+488 GHDGPN
-494 VVFGANLS
+494 VVFGAYIT
-502 PETNVGKTVVI
+502 PETKIGQKVII

-523 AVDLANKGHNVTIL
+523 AVDLAKKGHDVTIL
-537 EMIDTLAS
+537 EMLDTLAS
-545 ECARMHR
+545 ECGRMHR
-552 IGLMHEIETNERITA
+552 IALMHELDTNDRITQ

-573 TKIDEAGVY
+573 TKIDETGVY
-582 AQDKDGNEQFYP
+582 AVDEEGKEVFYP
-594 CDTVVMASGM
+594 CETVVMASGM
-604 RSRSAE
+604 RARADE
-610 VEELRP
+610 VEALRP

-630 AKIMNSTRDAYDTIV
+630 AKIMNATRDAYDAVV
-645 TLGYM
+645 TLGF

>member
-1 MIQKYNKLTS
+1 MYENLLKPLKIGG
-11 PITLAGVTLKNRMF
+11 ITVKNRMF
-25 SSPTSLA
+25 SAPTSMA
-32 ELGPEEHYSKE
+32 ELGANERYSKE

-76 QVGINEPDAAPYL
+76 QVGINDPGAMPYL
-89 CAMADAIHSGGA
+89 MAVADAIHSGGA

-111 ALCAPEFIGGKKAF
+111 ALCDPAFIGGQCAF

-138 VEMTEEQI
+138 KEMTEEQI
-146 YWVADKFAEAALNA
+146 YWVADKYAEAAANA
-160 RAYGFDMVMLH
+160 KAYGFDMVMLH
-171 GGHGWLLHQFI
+171 GGHGWLVHQFI
-182 SPITNHRT
+182 SPVTNHRT

-207 IERIRAAVGRQFPI
+207 IEKMRAAVGRQFPI

-228 EYAEGGYGLEEGI
+228 EYIDGGYGPDEGL

-307 MERFLEDSGVD
+307 MENFLSETGVD

-324 ALIADPF
+324 ALVADPF
-331 LPRKVMEGRPEDI
+331 LPRKIMEGRPQDI
-344 TPCIRCTECQSGMMK
+344 TPCIRCGECQSGMIR
-359 NRIMRCSVNPYIGRE
+359 NRVMRCTVNPYIGRE
-374 CEVFHPLPTYKHK
+374 CDVFHPIPTHRRK
-387 KILIAGGGP
+387 KVLIAGGGP
-396 AGMQAALVGME
+396 AGMEAALRCVE
-407 RGHEVVLCE
+407 RGHEAILCE

-423 LRFTDNDTDFKL
+423 LRFADNNTDFKM

-441 ESQIEK
+441 ESQIAK
-447 VMRSGAEVRLNTKVT
+447 VLRSGAEVRLNTPVT
-462 KEIVDE
+462 KELVDE
-468 VKPDVLIAAVGS
+468 IKPDVLIAAVGS

-488 GADGAN
+488 GHDGAN
-494 VVFGANLS
+494 VVFGAYIT
-502 PETNVGKTVVI
+502 PETKIGQKVVI

-523 AVDLANKGHNVTIL
+523 AVDLARKGHDVTIL
-537 EMIDTLAS
+537 EMLDTLAS
-545 ECARMHR
+545 ECGRMHR
-552 IGLMHEIETNERITA
+552 IALMHELDTNDRITQA
-567 ATGMRC
+567 AGMRC
-573 TKIDEAGVY
+573 TGINETGVY
-582 AQDKDGNEQFYP
+582 AADKDGNEVFYP

-604 RSRSAE
+604 RARAE
-610 VEELRP
+610 TVEALRP

-630 AKIMNSTRDAYDTIV
+630 AKIMNATRDAYDAVV
-645 TLGYM
+645 TLGF